1 MANPRK
7 FSEKIALQ
15 KQKQAEG
22 TAEFEKIMNEVKA
35 TRVLENNLNN
45 SDNAD
50 LNATIPR
57 IPSCSSGSNSG
68 ASGGGAS
75 PDTVTAGSGCIS
87 SGGSPTPT
95 YRESR
100 GRSVGVGPMRRP
112 SERKQD
118 RSPYGSTNSGI
129 TMGGMPPSNQKSY
142 LSPPIDSS
150 WRRSNSDSALHQTLN
165 LAEGDYGPAVVIA
178 NMEMNSLHA
187 NYQHHHH
194 QRSHSPHVG
203 RSFSPQAQRRKNALM
218 QQQQQAQ
225 QQQTNHQQQQQLHQQ
240 RLQIQ
245 HQQAQQQQH
254 QMQQHLHQQHHH
266 QLQQLQ
272 PQQQQQQQLHSQQTS
287 YNAKFP
293 NANNIPANVM
303 FKSLQEQ
310 QLNFAN
316 TGSLPDLTSVHY
328 GGAVPAANQ
337 PMMPA
342 TQQQQNLT
350 PILSSHNNGCQHERD
365 QSPSPFSPSN
375 GGGGGAAPQSPYRQQ
390 QNSPTSAANTPTA
403 NAQTS
408 PHLSFTNLSVQSPTA
423 NSVAQSTTQPAVSTA
438 AVYSTLP
445 TLGATNPTNNMTDY
459 RQPLNPPSPGS
470 SPGLLTSGTTTNELN
485 ASAPPSPIRHPQSAA
500 NLNNGQLQNTGVP
513 NTFGTL
519 DSSSPYNSLNPAFH
533 NHFEQFHLGDS
544 SQSPQNNYEAL
555 DFEDFV
561 VSGST
566 GSQQTPNFTN
576 KLLDF
581 GDLTPTATSRNSP
594 VNCNDNSTTACSN
607 NNNNNNLSGA
617 QNQQQMQQQQHL
629 NNNAVISATNSSSGN
644 STNVNGLTT
653 CHSLGGMVNN
663 NDSSNPNLRQDILST
678 ASSPISSPLNHC
690 VPSPSS
696 PLPIPISAHSPHHQL
711 SLSVQTSPHHSP
723 LHSPQNAPS
732 PLSVSSP
739 GLTMLG
745 CGNISPVP
753 SSTNH
758 IMATNH
764 LNNQNQQLNQQQSTQ
779 IQQQQNQTNTP
790 TTTTNIPQIIFS
802 DYSSSRDIFDHLDLD
817 LGQIDEPGLQ
827 MLSDQNPIMIADP
840 SIEDSFRRDLN

>member
-35 TRVLENNLNN
+35 TRVLENSLNN

-75 PDTVTAGSGCIS
+75 PDAVTAGSGCIS
-87 SGGSPTPT
+87 SGGSPTPA

-129 TMGGMPPSNQKSY
+129 TMGGMPATNQKSY

-165 LAEGDYGPAVVIA
+165 LAEGDYGPNVVIA
-178 NMEMNSLHA
+178 NM
-187 NYQHHHH
+187 
-194 QRSHSPHVG
+194 V
-203 RSFSPQAQRRKNALM
+203 
-218 QQQQQAQ
+218 
-225 QQQTNHQQQQQLHQQ
+225 
-240 RLQIQ
+240 
-245 HQQAQQQQH
+245 
-254 QMQQHLHQQHHH
+254 
-266 QLQQLQ
+266 
-272 PQQQQQQQLHSQQTS
+272 
-287 YNAKFP
+287 
-293 NANNIPANVM
+293 
-303 FKSLQEQ
+303 
-310 QLNFAN
+310 
-316 TGSLPDLTSVHY
+316 DLTSVHY
-328 GGAVPAANQ
+328 GSAVPAANQ
-337 PMMPA
+337 TMMTA

-350 PILSSHNNGCQHERD
+350 PILSPHNNGCHHERD
-365 QSPSPFSPSN
+365 QSPSPFSLAN
-375 GGGGGAAPQSPYRQQ
+375 GGGGAAAPQSPYRQQ
-390 QNSPTSAANTPTA
+390 QNSPTSAANSSTA

-408 PHLSFTNLSVQSPTA
+408 PHLSFTNLSVQSPA
-423 NSVAQSTTQPAVSTA
+423 ASSAAQSTTQTVVSTA

-445 TLGATNPTNNMTDY
+445 TLGATNPTNNITDY

-485 ASAPPSPIRHPQSAA
+485 ASAPPSPVRHPQTTA
-500 NLNNGQLQNTGVP
+500 NLNNGQLQNAGVA
-513 NTFGTL
+513 NAFGTL

-561 VSGST
+561 VSGSAAT
-566 GSQQTPNFTN
+566 QQTPNFTN

-581 GDLTPTATSRNSP
+581 GDLTPAATSRNSP
-594 VNCNDNSTTACSN
+594 VNSNDNSTTVCSN

-629 NNNAVISATNSSSGN
+629 NNNAVISATNSNSVN
-644 STNVNGLTT
+644 STNANGLTT
-653 CHSLGGMVNN
+653 CRSLGGIVNN
-663 NDSSNPNLRQDILST
+663 NDSSNPNVRQDIIST
-678 ASSPISSPLNHC
+678 ASSPIPSPLNHC

-696 PLPIPISAHSPHHQL
+696 PLPIPMSAHSPHHQL

-753 SSTNH
+753 SSASH

-764 LNNQNQQLNQQQSTQ
+764 LNNQNQTQLNQQQSTQ
-779 IQQQQNQTNTP
+779 LQQQQNQTNTP

-840 SIEDSFRRDLN
+840 SIEDSPLVDVSEVLGNPIQLIGPNNKNHTEETDKNNDPNISGLRDLDNEIYEEEDEEA

>member
-75 PDTVTAGSGCIS
+75 PDAVTAGSGCIS

-129 TMGGMPPSNQKSY
+129 TMGGMPATNQKSY

-165 LAEGDYGPAVVIA
+165 LAEGDYGPNVVIA
-178 NMEMNSLHA
+178 NM
-187 NYQHHHH
+187 
-194 QRSHSPHVG
+194 V
-203 RSFSPQAQRRKNALM
+203 
-218 QQQQQAQ
+218 
-225 QQQTNHQQQQQLHQQ
+225 
-240 RLQIQ
+240 
-245 HQQAQQQQH
+245 
-254 QMQQHLHQQHHH
+254 
-266 QLQQLQ
+266 
-272 PQQQQQQQLHSQQTS
+272 
-287 YNAKFP
+287 
-293 NANNIPANVM
+293 
-303 FKSLQEQ
+303 EQ

-328 GGAVPAANQ
+328 GSAVPAANQ
-337 PMMPA
+337 TMMTA

-350 PILSSHNNGCQHERD
+350 PILSPHNNGCHHERD
-365 QSPSPFSPSN
+365 QSPSPFSLAN
-375 GGGGGAAPQSPYRQQ
+375 GGGGAAAPQSPYRQQ
-390 QNSPTSAANTPTA
+390 QNSPTSAANSSTA

-423 NSVAQSTTQPAVSTA
+423 SSAAQSTTQTVVSTA

-445 TLGATNPTNNMTDY
+445 TLGATNPTNNITDY

-485 ASAPPSPIRHPQSAA
+485 ASAPPSPVRHPQTTA
-500 NLNNGQLQNTGVP
+500 NLNNGQLQNAGVA
-513 NTFGTL
+513 NAFGTL

-561 VSGST
+561 VSGSAAT
-566 GSQQTPNFTN
+566 QQTPNFTN

-581 GDLTPTATSRNSP
+581 GDLTPAATSRNSP
-594 VNCNDNSTTACSN
+594 VNSNDNSTTVCSN

-629 NNNAVISATNSSSGN
+629 NNNAVISATNSNSVN
-644 STNVNGLTT
+644 STNANGLTT
-653 CHSLGGMVNN
+653 CRSLGGIVNN
-663 NDSSNPNLRQDILST
+663 NDSSNPNVRQDIIST
-678 ASSPISSPLNHC
+678 ASSPIPSPLNHC

-696 PLPIPISAHSPHHQL
+696 PLPIPMSAHSPHHQL

-753 SSTNH
+753 SSASH

-764 LNNQNQQLNQQQSTQ
+764 LNNQNQTQLNQQQSTQ
-779 IQQQQNQTNTP
+779 LQQQQNQTNAP

-840 SIEDSFRRDLN
+840 SIEDSPLVDVSEVLGNPIQLIGPNNKNHTEETDKNNDPNISGLRDLDNEIYEEEDEETGKQVK

>member
-75 PDTVTAGSGCIS
+75 PDAVTAGSGCIS

-129 TMGGMPPSNQKSY
+129 TMGGMPATNQKSY

-165 LAEGDYGPAVVIA
+165 LAEGDYGPNVVIA
-178 NMEMNSLHA
+178 NM
-187 NYQHHHH
+187 
-194 QRSHSPHVG
+194 V
-203 RSFSPQAQRRKNALM
+203 
-218 QQQQQAQ
+218 
-225 QQQTNHQQQQQLHQQ
+225 
-240 RLQIQ
+240 
-245 HQQAQQQQH
+245 
-254 QMQQHLHQQHHH
+254 
-266 QLQQLQ
+266 
-272 PQQQQQQQLHSQQTS
+272 
-287 YNAKFP
+287 
-293 NANNIPANVM
+293 
-303 FKSLQEQ
+303 
-310 QLNFAN
+310 
-316 TGSLPDLTSVHY
+316 
-328 GGAVPAANQ
+328 VPATNQ
-337 PMMPA
+337 TMMTA

-350 PILSSHNNGCQHERD
+350 PILSPHNNGCHHERD
-365 QSPSPFSPSN
+365 QSPSPFSLAN
-375 GGGGGAAPQSPYRQQ
+375 GGGGAVAPQSPYRQQ
-390 QNSPTSAANTPTA
+390 QNSPTSAANSSTA

-423 NSVAQSTTQPAVSTA
+423 SSAAQSATQTAVSTA

-445 TLGATNPTNNMTDY
+445 TLGANNPTNNITDY

-485 ASAPPSPIRHPQSAA
+485 ASAPPSPVRHPQSTA
-500 NLNNGQLQNTGVP
+500 NLNNGQLQNAGVA
-513 NTFGTL
+513 TAFGTL

-561 VSGST
+561 VSGSAAT
-566 GSQQTPNFTN
+566 QQAPNFTN

-581 GDLTPTATSRNSP
+581 GDLTPQAATSRNSP
-594 VNCNDNSTTACSN
+594 VNSNDNSTTVCSN

-617 QNQQQMQQQQHL
+617 QNQQQMQQQQQQQQHL
-629 NNNAVISATNSSSGN
+629 NNNAVISATNSNSVN
-644 STNVNGLTT
+644 STNANGLTT
-653 CHSLGGMVNN
+653 CRSLGGIVNN
-663 NDSSNPNLRQDILST
+663 NDSSNPNVRQDIIST
-678 ASSPISSPLNHC
+678 ASSPIPSPLNHC

-753 SSTNH
+753 SSASH

-764 LNNQNQQLNQQQSTQ
+764 LNNQNQTQLNQQQSTQ
-779 IQQQQNQTNTP
+779 LQQQQQQQNQTNTP